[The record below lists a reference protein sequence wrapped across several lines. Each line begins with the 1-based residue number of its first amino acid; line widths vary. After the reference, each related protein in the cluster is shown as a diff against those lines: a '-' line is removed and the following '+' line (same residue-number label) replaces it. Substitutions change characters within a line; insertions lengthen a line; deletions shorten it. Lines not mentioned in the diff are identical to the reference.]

1 MLNMKRFIVRLMRD
15 HDIQMKAEQDNK
27 TAKILPKLPNEKK
40 RVISSKKK
48 KKRVVFKQNI
58 FSSRIGT
65 A

>member
-40 RVISSKKK
+40 RVISSKKRRK
-48 KKRVVFKQNI
+48 E
-58 FSSRIGT
+58 SCLSRTYFLQG
-65 A
+65 